1 MIRETAALIA
11 PHVRKR
17 DSNNRCTTDAHPMHT
32 RRALAVGASL
42 LTFVHGAPARAVAP
56 DVLNEYLTYCTAA
69 IASSNPTGPAL
80 PVGAQANET
89 GAILAEP
96 KVPHFSM
103 RKDSRDDWVC
113 EVGDKQASVL
123 TRTVEDY
130 LRAVNTVDKY
140 RATIGE
146 NLYIAATICVGP
158 NAVALILNGPLND
171 ELDMGTAVFSGGQVS
186 PGCEG

>member
-1 MIRETAALIA
+1 
-11 PHVRKR
+11 
-17 DSNNRCTTDAHPMHT
+17 MHT
-32 RRALAVGASL
+32 RMRLACAALA
-42 LTFVHGAPARAVAP
+42 LTVLNATPARAVAP
-56 DVLNEYLTYCTAA
+56 EVLTEYLTYCTAA
-69 IASSNPTGPAL
+69 IASSSPTGPTL

-103 RKDSRDDWVC
+103 RKDNRDDWVC
-113 EVGDKQASVL
+113 EIGDKQASVL
-123 TRTVEDY
+123 TRVTEDY

-140 RATIGE
+140 RATFGE

-186 PGCEG
+186 PGCGG